1 MSEITQESISDN
13 GQVDTEAAAIDDFE
27 LGEDLVDDS
36 DPVDLTSDNAT
47 PTVEIGSTS
56 KSEESADLSKIDPK
70 TASEPDRA
78 LLADYTRKTQQLGEL
93 RRQAQ
98 HSLQE
103 AEQAKQD
110 ALQHRVE
117 RLENPTSDDMFA
129 DIRSNLSADE
139 SNALDV
145 IAQVDDIK
153 NGEFREAVASEV
165 QQLRSMVQRL
175 ATVALSNMGQ
185 QAQAKVLGLRE
196 QYPDIDNF
204 KDHIAALSKVNNPAT
219 GKKYSAEEAYKMVN
233 GIAISESQALDNR
246 HRQTRRQP
254 TTTPPATTATGN
266 GNGQLSDNELTAAMN
281 ELGFGS

>member
-98 HSLQE
+98 HTLQE
-103 AEQAKQD
+103 AEQAKQS
-110 ALQHRVE
+110 ALQQRVE
-117 RLENPTSDDMFA
+117 NLENPTSDDMFA
-129 DIRSNLSADE
+129 DIRSSLSSDE

-185 QAQAKVLGLRE
+185 QAQAKTLGLRE

-204 KDHIAALSKVNNPAT
+204 KDHIAALGKVNNPAT
-219 GKKYSAEEAYKMVN
+219 GKKYSAEESYKMVK

>member
-1 MSEITQESISDN
+1 MSEITQESTSDN
-13 GQVDTEAAAIDDFE
+13 GQVTPEAAAIDDFE
-27 LGEDLVDDS
+27 LGEDLVDES
-36 DPVDLTSDNAT
+36 DPVDLTSDKAT
-47 PTVEIGSTS
+47 PTVEIGLTS
-56 KSEESADLSKIDPK
+56 ESEEESDLSKIDPQ
-70 TASEPDRA
+70 TASEPNKR
-78 LLADYTRKTQQLGEL
+78 LLADYTKKTQALGEL

-98 HSLQE
+98 NTLQE

-110 ALQHRVE
+110 ALQQRVE
-117 RLENPTSDDMFA
+117 NLENPTSDDIFA
-129 DIRSNLSADE
+129 DMRSSLSSDE

-165 QQLRSMVQRL
+165 QQLRTMVQRL

-204 KDHIAALSKVNNPAT
+204 KDHIAALGKVNNPAT
-219 GKKYSAEEAYKMVN
+219 GKKYSAEEAYKTVK
-233 GIAISESQALDNR
+233 GIAITESQALDNT

-254 TTTPPATTATGN
+254 TTIPPATTATGR
-266 GNGQLSDNELTAAMN
+266 GSGQLSDNELTAAMN

>member
-1 MSEITQESISDN
+1 M
-13 GQVDTEAAAIDDFE
+13 
-27 LGEDLVDDS
+27 
-36 DPVDLTSDNAT
+36 
-47 PTVEIGSTS
+47 
-56 KSEESADLSKIDPK
+56 
-70 TASEPDRA
+70 
-78 LLADYTRKTQQLGEL
+78 
-93 RRQAQ
+93 
-98 HSLQE
+98 
-103 AEQAKQD
+103 
-110 ALQHRVE
+110 
-117 RLENPTSDDMFA
+117 
-129 DIRSNLSADE
+129 
-139 SNALDV
+139 
-145 IAQVDDIK
+145 DDIK

-185 QAQAKVLGLRE
+185 QAQAKTLGLRE

-204 KDHIAALSKVNNPAT
+204 KDHIAALGKVNNPAT
-219 GKKYSAEEAYKMVN
+219 GKKYSAEESYKMVK